1 LEEARSKKKDYHDF
15 FQGFARWLDLEYGSF
30 DVSIFAF
37 ARYSLKRTNDDE
49 ESAFDLFFALLE
61 EFRLDKGTK

>member
-1 LEEARSKKKDYHDF
+1 
-15 FQGFARWLDLEYGSF
+15 
-30 DVSIFAF
+30 VSIFAF